1 MDHVVPRSPQ
11 NGECF
16 HDDDLACNTGTS
28 PTAPVAT
35 SAAIEGQFDAPP
47 AGTAS
52 PASYPSSPPSQQTGS
67 IIGPVTSTPTI
78 YNDNG
83 SSYTLLTTTYPTTAL
98 LTTSTTP
105 ASSAPPISTALPLV
119 TLSPETPYANAD
131 SNSDSGLSK
140 AAVAGLAIGTT
151 FLGALIAFLTAWLL
165 FKRRDRDRG
174 FVRPSGSSAVY
185 LDSSPELGGMLQKTA
200 LAEQHVHV
208 DQNPYARGGGGAH
221 TSAFTPPRKPMPP
234 SGDVWAGSGILPPSA
249 SEYEVQT
256 KLSAL
261 FGAMH
266 THIDNFYRDAHASV
280 SPSMAADLAPFGRD
294 AVDMALLLQGC
305 ARPTS
310 ALKHALVAFVLER
323 TAPPDGPCGSGSG
336 SGSSSSGDAGERS
349 LWPADLV
356 QALALHNNPTLHAP
370 TALESG
376 GGLAAAL
383 ALHRRLTLHLYTTL
397 HPSSPHTSSSALRAA
412 AEHFSLTFFPWLD
425 PSLDDSAREADLADI
440 LGRML
445 QCRMWMHGLQEEW
458 GVEWQERGNGVVV
471 VRPAVLVGGREV
483 SGQSVLAF

>member
-1 MDHVVPRSPQ
+1 MLRHVFSGLSETMDHVVPRSPQ

-174 FVRPSGSSAVY
+174 FVRLPRAGRHAAENR
-185 LDSSPELGGMLQKTA
+185 LGRAACACRPESVRA
-200 LAEQHVHV
+200 RRRRRAHVC
-208 DQNPYARGGGGAH
+208 
-221 TSAFTPPRKPMPP
+221 
-234 SGDVWAGSGILPPSA
+234 I
-249 SEYEVQT
+249 
-256 KLSAL
+256 
-261 FGAMH
+261 
-266 THIDNFYRDAHASV
+266 
-280 SPSMAADLAPFGRD
+280 
-294 AVDMALLLQGC
+294 
-305 ARPTS
+305 
-310 ALKHALVAFVLER
+310 
-323 TAPPDGPCGSGSG
+323 
-336 SGSSSSGDAGERS
+336 
-349 LWPADLV
+349 
-356 QALALHNNPTLHAP
+356 HAP
-370 TALESG
+370 TQTD
-376 GGLAAAL
+376 AAIW
-383 ALHRRLTLHLYTTL
+383 R
-397 HPSSPHTSSSALRAA
+397 
-412 AEHFSLTFFPWLD
+412 
-425 PSLDDSAREADLADI
+425 
-440 LGRML
+440 
-445 QCRMWMHGLQEEW
+445 C
-458 GVEWQERGNGVVV
+458 
-471 VRPAVLVGGREV
+471 VGG
-483 SGQSVLAF
+483 